1 MTRNRPSSPSP
12 VGASSLAT
20 SVSALGA
27 VLFLALTPLPAQL
40 ALAPDEVLIERTML
54 PDSHAS
60 SFAFGLPGG
69 ISFCYDPIR
78 GGLNYAWTGGFLDV
92 APVRPVNKL
101 IKPAALVG
109 TVVYRES
116 GPAPLRRGDPT
127 QEPTIAFKGYTL
139 RPASV
144 ELRYTVDGALVTEE
158 IRVRPDRAGLTR
170 TFRFDAS
177 ASDATWFHVAA
188 GRPATALTPAGSGA
202 FTLDVPFATPAP

>member
-1 MTRNRPSSPSP
+1 MIPNRPSSSAN

-20 SVSALGA
+20 FAHVLTAL
-27 VLFLALTPLPAQL
+27 LLLTAAPLPAQP

-54 PDSHAS
+54 PDAHAS

-69 ISFCYDPIR
+69 FSFCYDPIR

-92 APVRPVNKL
+92 TPVRPVNKL

-109 TVVYRES
+109 TVVYRET

-127 QEPTIAFKGYTL
+127 REPTIVFKGYTL

-144 ELRYTVDGALVTEE
+144 ELRYTVDGAAVSED

-177 ASDATWFHVAA
+177 AADATWFHVVT
-188 GRPATALTPAGSGA
+188 GRPATALTPAGGGVL
-202 FTLDVPFATPAP
+202 TLDVPFAAPAP